1 MDQSEK
7 AQELLRRNVIL
18 NLNQLIQYLLEA
30 NQRNWHL
37 NSEDWF
43 ESLFLQYKEVEHFQE
58 EVEEEEPD
66 IEYETREPYEFW
78 VVSNYFGEYLEKKEE
93 LTTKQWGFYIWGR
106 ETTGQSILLDH
117 VFQEF
122 IKEHYSGNN

>member
-1 MDQSEK
+1 MDQSLK

-18 NLNQLIQYLLEA
+18 NLNLLIQYLLDI
-30 NQRNWHL
+30 NRRNWDL

-43 ESLFLQYKEVEHFQE
+43 GDLFLQHKEVEYFLE
-58 EVEEEEPD
+58 EDEEPD

-78 VVSNYFGEYLEKKEE
+78 VVSDYLGEYLKKKEE
-93 LTTKQWGFYIWGR
+93 LITRQWGFYIWGR

-122 IKEHYSGNN
+122 IKEHYSEDN